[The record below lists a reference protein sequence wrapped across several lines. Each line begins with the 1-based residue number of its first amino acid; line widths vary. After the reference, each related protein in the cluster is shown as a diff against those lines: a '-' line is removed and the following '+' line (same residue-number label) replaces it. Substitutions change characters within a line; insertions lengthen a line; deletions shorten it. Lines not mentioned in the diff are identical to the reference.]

1 MTRRGPRQA
10 GSVVVARGLG
20 LSRECGTFPEQGSN
34 PVPCPGRRIL
44 NRWITGKPVSTLFL
58 IACGSYVLLLVETMN
73 CPSELYTFQLQ
84 PVEESL
90 PAFPLQ
96 H

>member
-1 MTRRGPRQA
+1 M
-10 GSVVVARGLG
+10 GLG
-20 LSRECGTFPEQGSN
+20 KRAQLLWPGDSVSPWNVGHSQGRDRTLSPALAGEFLTA
-34 PVPCPGRRIL
+34 IK
-44 NRWITGKPVSTLFL
+44 ITGKPVSTLFL